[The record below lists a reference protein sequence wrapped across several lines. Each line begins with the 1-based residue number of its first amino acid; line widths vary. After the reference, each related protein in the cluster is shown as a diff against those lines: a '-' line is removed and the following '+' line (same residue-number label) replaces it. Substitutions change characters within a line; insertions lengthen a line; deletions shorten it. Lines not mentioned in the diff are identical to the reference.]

1 MISHQTNSKKNLEQ
15 YIIGLT
21 GNICSGKSQA
31 AEYFEQLGAYVI
43 DMDGLV
49 HELYQKNIPLKYKLC
64 KKFGIKI
71 LNKKLEVD
79 RKKLGSIVIPDKSK
93 MKELEKITW
102 PYAGRESRKKIKNK
116 KGMIILEAAMLYE
129 SGFDKKMD
137 KNVLVIA
144 NEEQRVKRLM
154 ARNNLSQEEAL
165 RRIEIQMPQLE
176 KIFKSDYVIFN
187 DGSLDELKENVKRT
201 FTSLCSDYSEK
212 NHIST
217 LE

>member
-21 GNICSGKSQA
+21 GNICSGKSKA
-31 AEYFEQLGAYVI
+31 AEYFEQLGAYVL
-43 DMDGLV
+43 DMDKLV

-64 KKFGIKI
+64 KKFGIRI

-79 RKKLGSIVIPDKSK
+79 RKKLGSIVLPDKSK
-93 MKELEKITW
+93 MKELEEITW
-102 PYAGRESRKKIKNK
+102 PYVGRESRKKIKNK
-116 KGMIILEAAMLYE
+116 KGMIVLEAAMLYE

-144 NEEQRVKRLM
+144 DEEQRVKRLM
-154 ARNNLSQEEAL
+154 ARNNLSREEAL
-165 RRIEIQMPQLE
+165 GRIEIQVPQLE

-187 DGSLDELKENVKRT
+187 DGGLDELKENVKRT
-201 FTSLCSDYSEK
+201 FASLCSDYLEES
-212 NHIST
+212 HLST
-217 LE
+217 LG

>member
-15 YIIGLT
+15 YLVGLT
-21 GNICSGKSQA
+21 GNICSGKSKA
-31 AEYFEQLGAYVI
+31 SEYFEQLGAYVI
-43 DMDGLV
+43 DMDKVV
-49 HELYQKNIPLKYKLC
+49 HELYQKNIFLRYNLC

-79 RKKLGSIVIPDKSK
+79 RKKLGSIVFSDKSK
-93 MKELEKITW
+93 MKELEEITW
-102 PYAGRESRKKIKNK
+102 PYVGRESKKMVKNK
-116 KGMIILEAAMLYE
+116 KGIIVLEAAMLYE

-137 KNVLVIA
+137 KNVLVMA
-144 NEEQRVKRLM
+144 SEEQQIKRLM

-165 RRIEIQMPQLE
+165 KRIELQMPQLE

-187 DGSLDELKENVKRT
+187 NGSFDELKENVKQT
-201 FTSLCSDYSEK
+201 FESLCSDYLEK
-212 NHIST
+212 NHLST

>member
-21 GNICSGKSQA
+21 GNICSGKSKA

-43 DMDGLV
+43 DMDKLV
-49 HELYQKNIPLKYKLC
+49 HGLYQKNIPLKYKLC
-64 KKFGIKI
+64 KKFGIRI

-79 RKKLGSIVIPDKSK
+79 RKKLGSIVLPDKSK
-93 MKELEKITW
+93 MKELEEITW
-102 PYAGRESRKKIKNK
+102 PYVGRESKKRIN
-116 KGMIILEAAMLYE
+116 GMRGIIVLEAAMLYE

-144 NEEQRVKRLM
+144 DEEQRVKRLM

-165 RRIEIQMPQLE
+165 KRINIQIPQVD

-187 DGSLDELKENVKRT
+187 DGSIDELKKNVMRT
-201 FTSLCSDYSEK
+201 FKSLCSDY
-212 NHIST
+212 
-217 LE
+217 LEETIYLL